1 MTWCLIGYPSSECAL
16 LVSYGSPPRVQS
28 RAVEAGALGYFFL
41 LYNYLKNS
49 NAFQFN
55 VCCQILIYSTAVN
68 IVMRNTE
75 SEVNQQLILKQLNK
89 LRENYDL
96 DRS

>member
-1 MTWCLIGYPSSECAL
+1 MCIAG
-16 LVSYGSPPRVQS
+16 LVWKSTSGVQS